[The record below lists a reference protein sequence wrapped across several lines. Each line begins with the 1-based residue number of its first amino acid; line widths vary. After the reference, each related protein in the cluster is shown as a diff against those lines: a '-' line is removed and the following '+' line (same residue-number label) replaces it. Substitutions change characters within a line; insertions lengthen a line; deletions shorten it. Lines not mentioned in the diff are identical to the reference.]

1 MDDVL
6 ILQSKKKCDKG
17 TTKKGQ
23 GGRSKNN
30 KMPSI
35 REFKA
40 LKRQKKRENSKN
52 NYENTTKGINI

>member
-1 MDDVL
+1 M
-6 ILQSKKKCDKG
+6 IKEQQ
-17 TTKKGQ
+17 KKGQ
-23 GGRSKNN
+23 GGISKNN

-52 NYENTTKGINI
+52 NYENMTKGINI